1 MKTSKFK
8 IIFVA
13 LAFLVSS
20 FASVAHGQT
29 ETPPKPS
36 EPHVATIP
44 TPVEKTLSNGLRVI
58 VVERKN
64 VPLVTAR
71 LMIKSGGEVDPN
83 NLAGAADMTAELLT
97 KGTKTRTAT
106 QIAEEMEFLG
116 GAIDSGAAW
125 DFSNVTFRVMSDK
138 LDKAMAIAADS
149 VLNPTFS
156 QEEIDRYKTQTLDE
170 LTVNLKEPSVLASYV
185 ANRVV
190 FSDEGYGH
198 PLSGTPESLGQI
210 KQQDL
215 IKIHSSYYKPNNSI
229 LIIAGDITPS
239 NAFALAE
246 KHFGKWVKAA
256 PAEAKMTTR
265 VGGHIS
271 DKLNLDKITV
281 VDLPGSGQAAVFVA
295 KFGIDRSS
303 PLYYQLTVANSILN
317 GYSARLNQEIRIKR
331 GLSYG
336 AGSSLASRRDGGIF
350 TTRAQTKNESAAE
363 VAEIMVHEL
372 NRLASESVGDVE
384 LTPRKAALT
393 GNFSRELETTGGLV
407 NQISQLALYN
417 LPLSQINS
425 YIQSVQSVNN
435 NGIQSGIK
443 EFYGE
448 TTAQIV
454 IVGDAKQFLPDLKT
468 RFPSSQINLIPAAEL
483 DLGSAMLR
491 KSK

>member
-1 MKTSKFK
+1 MKSLKAQ
-8 IIFVA
+8 ISSVA
-13 LAFLVSS
+13 LAFLIST
-20 FASVAHGQT
+20 FASAVHGQS
-29 ETPPKPS
+29 EMPPKPS
-36 EPHVATIP
+36 EPHIATVP

-58 VVERKN
+58 VIERKN

-97 KGTKTRTAT
+97 KGTKARTAT

-125 DFSNVTFRVMSDK
+125 DYSNVTFRVMSDK
-138 LDKAMAIAADS
+138 LDKAMAIAADT

-210 KQQDL
+210 KREDL
-215 IKIHSSYYKPNNSI
+215 IKIHLSYYKPNNSI
-229 LIIAGDITPS
+229 LIIAGDISPATV
-239 NAFALAE
+239 FALAE
-246 KHFGKWVKAA
+246 KNFGKWPQGALGEIK
-256 PAEAKMTTR
+256 TTTKIGGR
-265 VGGHIS
+265 VS

-295 KFGIDRSS
+295 KYGIDRSN
-303 PLYYQLTVANSILN
+303 PLYYQLTVANSVLN

-363 VAEIMVHEL
+363 VAEIMIHEL
-372 NRLASESVGDVE
+372 NRLASEPVGGSE

-393 GNFSRELETTGGLV
+393 GTFSRELETTGGLV
-407 NQISQLALYN
+407 NQIGQLALYN

-435 NGIQSGIK
+435 NEIQSSIK

-448 TTAQIV
+448 TAGQIV
-454 IVGDAKQFLPDLKT
+454 IVGDAKQFLPDLKM
-468 RFPSSQINLIPAAEL
+468 RFPGSQLNLIPAAEL
-483 DLGSAMLR
+483 DLSSSLLR